1 MGIVKVVVVVV
12 VVAVSHGSHSTDCH
26 VISGTIINGFEQLPI
41 WEGTISPLWFS
52 SKGLDA

>member
-41 WEGTISPLWFS
+41 SVGTISPLWFS